1 MAKTQI
7 DLKMPTS
14 DYFRRTENLMRY
26 YQDIRNIPILSESE
40 ERALFDLI
48 KHGNKQ
54 EQEYAK
60 KKILKHNQR
69 FALAIAKRYA
79 NNDNLLDLVNEVNL
93 GMRDAVDNYDSTMGN
108 RFLSFAVFYLR
119 RAVNYYNANNSSQIK
134 KTNISLTYHIASK
147 AANKFL
153 QKYERQ
159 PTTEELMDI
168 INEEYNVKIKDS
180 RDLLQVQVASIDKDF
195 DKPSYEDVES
205 GDAALL
211 EFARASSSVND
222 FEKIESKEF
231 NKKLINKL
239 LGSLSDRDSD
249 IMKMLFGIDQIR
261 PLEITEVAEKLS
273 ITPERVRQ
281 IRKESLKKLKME
293 YSNCVSLL

>member
-205 GDAALL
+205 GDAALF

-281 IRKESLKKLKME
+281 IRKESLKKLKCE

>member
-7 DLKMPTS
+7 DLRIPAS
-14 DYFRRTENLMRY
+14 DYFYRTEGLMRY

-40 ERALFDLI
+40 ERALFDLF

-60 KKILKHNQR
+60 KKIVKHNQR
-69 FALAIAKRYA
+69 FVIAVAKRYA
-79 NNDNLLDLVNEVNL
+79 NNDNLLDLINEVNI
-93 GMRDAVDNYDSTMGN
+93 GMMDAVNDYDNTRGV

-147 AANKFL
+147 ATNNFL

-168 INEEYNVKIKDS
+168 INEEYNVKIKDT
-180 RDLLQVQVASIDKDF
+180 RDLLQVQVSSIDKNF
-195 DKPSYEDVES
+195 DNSSCEDTES
-205 GDAALL
+205 GDATLF
-211 EFARASSSVND
+211 EYVRESSSIND
-222 FEKIESKEF
+222 FDKIESKEF
-231 NKKLINKL
+231 NKKLIDRL
-239 LGSLSDRDSD
+239 LGSLSDRNSD
-249 IMKMLFGIDQIR
+249 IMKMLFGIGSSR

-273 ITPERVRQ
+273 MSPERVRQ
-281 IRKESLKKLKME
+281 IRKESLKKLKCE

>member
-205 GDAALL
+205 GNAALF

-281 IRKESLKKLKME
+281 IRKESLKKLKCE